1 MASSNPS
8 PPPQQ
13 IALTGRLFA
22 RNTAFNLGG
31 EVAAFCIGLI
41 CIPYVIKTLGTDVFG
56 ILSIAWMLLGYMS
69 LFDLGLTRATTKFVA
84 EAVGNGDHQQLPT
97 LIWTSVLF
105 QLMFGLFGAALFLL
119 SSHVLVTRIFKI
131 PVPLMAQAE
140 KSFQFLAIAA
150 PIILVT
156 NCLRGVLEARQQF
169 NLINF
174 IKVATNILMFSSSV
188 FAGFRSAANCLPSF
202 F

>member
-69 LFDLGLTRATTKFVA
+69 LFDLGLSRATTKFVA
-84 EAVGNGDHQQLPT
+84 EAMSKGGHQEISSLV
-97 LIWTSVLF
+97 WTSVSF
-105 QLMFGLFGAALFLL
+105 QLLLGVLGGSLLAGGAHLL
-119 SSHVLVTRIFKI
+119 
-131 PVPLMAQAE
+131 AE
-140 KSFQFLAIAA
+140 K
-150 PIILVT
+150 IL
-156 NCLRGVLEARQQF
+156 
-169 NLINF
+169 
-174 IKVATNILMFSSSV
+174 K
-188 FAGFRSAANCLPSF
+188 
-202 F
+202 